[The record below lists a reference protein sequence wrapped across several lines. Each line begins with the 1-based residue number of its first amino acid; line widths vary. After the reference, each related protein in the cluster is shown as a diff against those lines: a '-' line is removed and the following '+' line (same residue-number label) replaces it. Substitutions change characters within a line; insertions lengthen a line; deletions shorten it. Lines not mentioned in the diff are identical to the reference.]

1 MRFPHFQQLDQM
13 DCGAACIKIIAEYYG
28 KPLYMETIREKG
40 FISKQG
46 VSFTSMYDAAE
57 SFGFR
62 VKAVCA
68 DVKEL
73 MCEVLHPCIVHW
85 NQNHFVVVY
94 KIKKHLGQLYV
105 YVSDPASTD
114 LQVYKIEDFLLHWL
128 YGHVRENDDVF
139 HIKGAVLM
147 LEPTLEFY
155 TEDNTVTEKKMNSSL
170 YLLSYLSPY
179 KRYLVQLF
187 LAMIVACT
195 FNLLLPFITQTVV
208 DKGILNGNLSFV
220 QMMLIAQFVLVIGQT
235 LNEFIRSWLSLHM
248 TSRISISI
256 VSDYLTR
263 LMTLPISFFDSKKFG
278 DIIQRIQDTE
288 RIRQFLTESLLNI
301 VVSCVVF
308 FIYGIIIGTYSL
320 MVLSIFLIGTLLY
333 AAWISCFL
341 KVRRKLDYDRFYQAG
356 NNQSTIVQLIN
367 GMQDIKLNNCE
378 RLMRWKWERIQVNLF
393 KISIKVLGI
402 QQGQTIGGIFIDQ
415 TKNILI
421 SFVAAKAV
429 INGDITLGMMTAMQY
444 IIGQLNGPVSQ
455 MISFVQETQDAK
467 LSFERIN
474 EVNLIPKEDPNDGS
488 YCGDIPLNGK
498 IEFKNV
504 AFQYGGNNSPYV
516 LNDISFVIPEN
527 KVTAIVGP
535 SGSGKTTILKLILG
549 FYKPVKGEVL
559 LGGKK
564 IEQYSPV
571 AWRKNCGT
579 VMQNGFIFNDTIK
592 GNISLSDDYPDMDRV
607 RNATNIANIDEFIQ
621 SLPMGYD
628 TKIGVEGQDLS
639 SGQKQRIL
647 IARAVY
653 KKTKFLLFD
662 EATNSLDAN
671 NEKIIHERLE
681 RLFLDKTVVV
691 VAHRLSTVKN
701 ADNIIVINDGRIV
714 EQGKH
719 NDLISQKG
727 FYFELV
733 KNQLELG
740 L

>member
-1 MRFPHFQQLDQM
+1 MKFPHFQQHDQM

-28 KPLYMETIREKG
+28 KPLYMEAIREKC
-40 FISKQG
+40 FVSKQG

-62 VKAVCA
+62 VKAVSA
-68 DVKEL
+68 DGEEL
-73 MCEVLHPCIVHW
+73 RSKVLLPCIVHW
-85 NQNHFVVVY
+85 DHNHFVVVY
-94 KIKKHLGQLYV
+94 KIKKHFGHLYV
-105 YVSDPASTD
+105 YVSDPAASD
-114 LQVYKIEDFLLHWL
+114 LQVYKVEDFLSHWL
-128 YGHVRENDDVF
+128 YGYVSENADIR

-147 LEPTLEFY
+147 LEPTSEFY
-155 TEDNTVTEKKMNSSL
+155 ADDHDVMGEKLHSSF
-170 YLLSYLSPY
+170 YLLSYLRPY

-187 LAMIVACT
+187 LAMIVACAI
-195 FNLLLPFITQTVV
+195 NLLLPFITQSVV
-208 DKGILNGNLSFV
+208 DKGILNNNLSFV
-220 QMMLIAQFVLVIGQT
+220 QMMLVAQFVLVIGQT
-235 LNEFIRSWLSLHM
+235 SNEFIQNWLSLHM

-256 VSDYLTR
+256 VSDFLTR
-263 LMTLPISFFDSKKFG
+263 LMSLPISFFESKKVG

-301 VVSCVVF
+301 VVAIVTFIVF
-308 FIYGIIIGTYSL
+308 GIIIGGYSL
-320 MVLSIFLIGTLLY
+320 TILSIFLIGTLLY
-333 AAWISCFL
+333 VAWISCFL
-341 KVRRKLDYDRFYQAG
+341 KMRRKLDYNRFYQAG

-378 RLMRWKWERIQVNLF
+378 RRKRWEWERIQVSLF
-393 KISIKVLGI
+393 KISIKVLGV
-402 QQGQTIGGIFIDQ
+402 QQGQTIGGVFIDQ

-421 SFVAAKAV
+421 SFMAAKAV
-429 INGDITLGMMTAMQY
+429 IDGDITLGMMTAMQY

-455 MISFVQETQDAK
+455 MISFVQEAQDAK
-467 LSFERIN
+467 LSFERVN
-474 EVNLIPKEDPNDGS
+474 EVNLIPKEDSDDGS
-488 YCGDIPLNGK
+488 QCRDIPVNGK

-504 AFQYGGNNSPYV
+504 VFQYGGNNSPKV

-549 FYKPVKGEVL
+549 FYKPVEGEVL

-564 IEQYSPV
+564 IELYSP
-571 AWRKNCGT
+571 AEWRKNCGT

-592 GNISLSDDYPDMDRV
+592 GNISVSDNYPDMERV
-607 RNATNIANIDEFIQ
+607 RNAARLANIDDFIE

-628 TKIGVEGQDLS
+628 TKIGAEGQDLS

-647 IARAVY
+647 IARAAY
-653 KKTKFLLFD
+653 KNSKFLLFD

-671 NEKIIHERLE
+671 NEKIILE
-681 RLFLDKTVVV
+681 RLDSLFMDKTVVV

-719 NDLISQKG
+719 KDLISQKG

-740 L
+740 Q